1 MCSKVVE
8 YIYLDAVSALKSP
21 VKSPKLIK
29 LAHETIG
36 VAIRALNTPGS
47 RDKRAMKIHTRL
59 RNEIRINNV
68 VTDIGNRVAAM
79 LEDVEEAQRLDG
91 SKILC
96 RDKRSA
102 LMVDNLPGSG
112 ALISFEID
120 SEVLKDTPYMVQ
132 NEQSVANTITGG
144 FSLSSWRRREYP
156 DTLHSIARAILCRG
170 GIPHL

>member
-8 YIYLDAVSALKSP
+8 YIYLDAIGALKSP
-21 VKSPKLIK
+21 IKSPKLIK
-29 LAHETIG
+29 LAEETKGI
-36 VAIRALNTPGS
+36 AMRALNTPGS
-47 RDKRAMKIHTRL
+47 RDKRAMKIHARL

-79 LEDVEEAQRLDG
+79 LDDIDEAQRLDG
-91 SKILC
+91 SKLLC
-96 RDKRSA
+96 RDKRST

-120 SEVLKDTPYMVQ
+120 SEVLNDAPYLVQ

-156 DTLHSIARAILCRG
+156 ETLHSIARAVLCRG